1 MRHYRTPLPGLLAR
15 TLEHGLNRVIAL
27 DDHAAAQ
34 LAPLRGHSLCLKLE
48 GLNIDLYVIGPVHAN
63 SPPQLLVALDSERP
77 VDTMIAGTPSALLAM
92 AVPAW
97 RRPGSGVRIEGDVG
111 MAQAIEGLMRRLDPD
126 WEKLF
131 VDTLGVVIGHQ
142 AWQLMRSSLMAG
154 REVGQVAADQ
164 VGHFLREESDWVIT
178 QQEGRQFSQS
188 VDQLREATDRLEAAL
203 RRHGLS

>member
-15 TLEHGLNRVIAL
+15 TLEQGLNRVIAL
-27 DDHAAAQ
+27 DDNAATH

-48 GLNIDLYVIGPVHAN
+48 GLNIDLYIIGPAQAD
-63 SPPQLLVALDSERP
+63 SAPKLSVALDCERP
-77 VDTMIAGTPSALLAM
+77 VDTVIAGTPSALLAM

-111 MAQAIEGLMRRLDPD
+111 VAQAIEGLMRRLDPD
-126 WEKLF
+126 WESLF
-131 VDTLGVVIGHQ
+131 VETLGVVIGHQ
-142 AWQLMRSSLMAG
+142 AWRLMRSSLSAS
-154 REVGQVAADQ
+154 RQVGQVAADQ
-164 VGHFLREESDWVIT
+164 VGHFLREESEWLVT
-178 QQEGRQFSQS
+178 QKEGRQFSQS

>member
-1 MRHYRTPLPGLLAR
+1 MRQYRTPLPGLLAR

-27 DDHAAAQ
+27 DDNAAAQ

-48 GLNIDLYVIGPVHAN
+48 GLNIDLYILGPAQAD
-63 SPPQLLVALDSERP
+63 SAPALSVALDSERP
-77 VDTMIAGTPSALLAM
+77 VDTVIAGTPSALLAM

-111 MAQAIEGLMRRLDPD
+111 VAQAIEGLMRRLDPD
-126 WEKLF
+126 WEALF

-142 AWQLMRSSLMAG
+142 AWRLMRSSLTAG
-154 REVGQVAADQ
+154 REMGTVAADQ
-164 VGHFLREESDWVIT
+164 VGHFLREESDWVVT
-178 QQEGRQFSQS
+178 QKEGRQFSQA
-188 VDQLREATDRLEAAL
+188 VDHLREATDRLEAAL